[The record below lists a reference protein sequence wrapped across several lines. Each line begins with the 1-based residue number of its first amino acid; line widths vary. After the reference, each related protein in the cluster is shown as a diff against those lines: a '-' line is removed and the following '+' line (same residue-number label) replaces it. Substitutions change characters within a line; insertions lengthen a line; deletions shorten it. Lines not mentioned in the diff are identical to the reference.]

1 MMEPKETH
9 QGVFSVE
16 IYLRLRCPGCGNV
29 VKRRVVDYLT
39 TRTSNCPNCSAKMVH
54 LARGRTTKN
63 TQLDLNQLKEFIGEL
78 EGQWTALVNES
89 LMMESTGFDIEPGAS

>member
-1 MMEPKETH
+1 MERSPTQ

-16 IYLRLRCPGCGNV
+16 IYLRLPCPSCGNV
-29 VKRRVVDYLT
+29 VKRRLVEYLT

-89 LMMESTGFDIEPGAS
+89 LMMESTGFDLDPPP